1 MGPPQTAPFTKSN
14 GENMKKFRVQIFAYQ
29 LTADFIVESLDGPL
43 DIENAIIDKLGKN
56 DIKWESLGEM
66 HDPRVNRITY
76 EEVINGGDNA
86 TTGKPIF
93 SKESVGSRMGAG
105 ASERG

>member
-1 MGPPQTAPFTKSN
+1 
-14 GENMKKFRVQIFAYQ
+14 MKNFRVQISAYQ
-29 LTADFIVESLDGPL
+29 MYTDFNIQSLDGPL

-76 EEVINGGDNA
+76 EEVIEDG
-86 TTGKPIF
+86 TTSAGPLH
-93 SKESVGSRMGAG
+93 KEERSGPRMGAG
-105 ASERG
+105 SS

>member
-1 MGPPQTAPFTKSN
+1 MHPKQ
-14 GENMKKFRVQIFAYQ
+14 FRVKISAYSYH
-29 LTADFIVESLDGPL
+29 ADFTINCLETPI
-43 DIENAIIDKLGKN
+43 DIENAIIDRLGKS
-56 DIKWESLGEM
+56 DIKWEYLGEM

-86 TTGKPIF
+86 TSGKSIL
-93 SKESVGSRMGAG
+93 SEESVGSRVGAG

>member
-1 MGPPQTAPFTKSN
+1 
-14 GENMKKFRVQIFAYQ
+14 MKNFRVQISAYQ
-29 LTADFIVESLDGPL
+29 MYTDFNIQSLDGPL

-93 SKESVGSRMGAG
+93 SNESVGSRM
-105 ASERG
+105 